1 MAIISS
7 LTAGKLNIAGVQ
19 IEMKLLCADFY
30 LVTPYDIAFYND
42 LVHHITY
49 FVLFSTLWIR
59 GQKLF
64 YPNSAHLCKIALRR
78 SFYCPSLI

>member
-49 FVLFSTLWIR
+49 FVLFSTL
-59 GQKLF
+59 
-64 YPNSAHLCKIALRR
+64 
-78 SFYCPSLI
+78 